1 MRNNGKSV
9 HSPPSQR
16 VARRR
21 SQSCPPQVRASTR
34 TNRTRIGKIARLP
47 NDVREK
53 LNRRLLDGEEGQ
65 KLLDWLNGLSQTR
78 RVLSAQFGGR
88 PISKQNLSEW
98 NQGGYRDWLRAEED
112 RLRVDRLIE
121 HAARLAGLDDEG
133 PLSERLATVLLV
145 ELAGTLDESRDDSL
159 PPAERWQ
166 LLRQMLREVAQMRRE
181 DHRAAQLRIEKER
194 WELERDKL
202 DDEQAERVGAKRKQI
217 LCAPFEAWSQMPLL
231 AQAYG
236 GDERGRAF
244 AARVLEIRH
253 DLKRGTLY
261 VHKPSNRVKPG
272 QGESGPGNGSDGSD
286 GSDESTITEGSG
298 R

>member
-1 MRNNGKSV
+1 MRNNGKTV
-9 HSPPSQR
+9 HMTPSQR

-21 SQSCPPQVRASTR
+21 SQSCSPQVRASTR

-47 NDVREK
+47 NDIREQ
-53 LNRRLLDGEEGQ
+53 LNRRLQDGEEGQ
-65 KLLDWLNGLSQTR
+65 KLLDWLNGLSQTQ

-112 RLRVDRLIE
+112 RLRLDRLIE
-121 HAARLAGLDDEG
+121 HAARLAGSDDEG

-145 ELAGTLDESRDDSL
+145 ELAGTLDELRDASV

-194 WELERDKL
+194 WEFERDRL
-202 DDEQAERVGAKRKQI
+202 DEEEEERAREKRKEI
-217 LCAPFEAWSQMPLL
+217 LCAPFEAWSQLPLL

-236 GDERGRAF
+236 GGERGRAF

-261 VHKPSNRVKPG
+261 IHKPSNRVKPG
-272 QGESGPGNGSDGSD
+272 QGESGAGNGSDQSD
-286 GSDESTITEGSG
+286 RSGDSTNEVK
-298 R
+298 